1 MPSVLLEME
10 KLKVPLSGLG
20 QFCLHVGAELVA
32 RRGAG
37 TDLAFYVPRGHVG
50 AFGDGVRYLVHSPLH
65 KLIGATRERFDVW
78 HAIHQDSRYLPR
90 ARGTRLVLTV
100 HDLNFLQKYSGPRRA
115 ARLRALQRRIDRA
128 DAVTFISAYTEGAV
142 REHLRLEGK
151 PTRVVYNG
159 NSLRPAPAAPRP
171 RFAPPGPFLFA
182 IGIVGPKKNFHVLVP
197 FLRALG
203 GDRWLVVAGDAS
215 GPYAR
220 EILALARAEGVADR
234 VLLPGSVGDG
244 EKAWLYANAEALVF
258 PSLAEG
264 FGLPVVEAMS
274 LGKPVFLSTRTS
286 LPETGGPEAYYWP
299 DFAPAAM
306 REVFERGMAEY
317 RADAG
322 KPARVRAWAAR
333 FSWERA
339 AREYLALYEEVAAA
353 PPVTRPAAR
362 AAGASRT

>member
-1 MPSVLLEME
+1 MPKVLLEME
-10 KLKVPLSGLG
+10 KLKVPRSGLG

-32 RRGAG
+32 ARPAG
-37 TDLAFYVPRGHVG
+37 TDLAFYVPRARVG
-50 AFGDGVRYLVHSPLH
+50 TFGDEVRYLVHSPFH
-65 KLIGATRERFDVW
+65 QVTGASRERFDVW
-78 HAIHQDSRYLPR
+78 HCIHQGSRYLPR
-90 ARGTRLVLTV
+90 SRATRLLLTI
-100 HDLNFLQKYSGPRRA
+100 HDLNFLQKYAGWRRA
-115 ARLRALQRRIDRA
+115 GKLRALQRRVDRA
-128 DAVTFISAYTEGAV
+128 DAVTFISAVTEATA

-159 NSLRPAPAAPRP
+159 NSLRAGPDAPRP
-171 RFAPPGPFLFA
+171 RFAPAGPFLFA

-203 GDRWLVVAGDAS
+203 GGRSLVVAGDAR

-234 VLLPGSVGDG
+234 VLLPGPVADA
-244 EKAWLYANAEALVF
+244 EKAWLYANAEAFVF

-286 LPETGGPEAYYWP
+286 LPETGGSEAYYWP
-299 DFAPAAM
+299 DFAPGAM
-306 REVFERGMAEY
+306 REVFERGMADY
-317 RADAG
+317 RADPA
-322 KPARVRAWAAR
+322 KPARLRAWAAR

-339 AREYLALYEEVAAA
+339 AREYLSLYEELAA
-353 PPVTRPAAR
+353 PVTRASAR

>member
-32 RRGAG
+32 ARGAG
-37 TDLAFYVPRGHVG
+37 TDLAFYVPRSHVG
-50 AFGDGVRYLVHSPLH
+50 AFGGAVRYLVHSPLH
-65 KLIGATRERFDVW
+65 KLTGASRERFDVW
-78 HAIHQDSRYLPR
+78 HCVHQDSRYLPR
-90 ARGTRLVLTV
+90 ARSTRLVLTI
-100 HDLNFLQKYSGPRRA
+100 HDLNFLQKYSGLRRA
-115 ARLRALQRRIDRA
+115 AKLRALQRRVDRA
-128 DAVTFISAYTEGAV
+128 DAVTFISAFTEATA
-142 REHLRLEGK
+142 RAHLRLEGK
-151 PTRVVYNG
+151 PSRVVYNG
-159 NSLRPAPAAPRP
+159 NSLRPAPGAPRP
-171 RFAPPGPFLFA
+171 RFAPAGPFLFA

-203 GDRWLVVAGDAS
+203 GRSLVIAGDAS

-220 EILALARAEGVADR
+220 EIQALARAEGIADR
-234 VLLPGSVGDG
+234 VVLPGPVGDE
-244 EKAWLYANAEALVF
+244 EKAWLYANAEAFVF

-286 LPETGGPEAYYWP
+286 LPETGGAEACYWP

-317 RADAG
+317 RADPG
-322 KPARVRAWAAR
+322 KPARLRAWAAR
-333 FSWERA
+333 FSWETA
-339 AREYLALYEEVAAA
+339 ARAYLALYEELA
-353 PPVTRPAAR
+353 PPVTRPSAR